1 MDSETES
8 ITSDEVFIYTEHE
21 ENDDVQDSSDN
32 SDTDENTNE
41 SDENNSTSD
50 NATSDNATIE
60 EEKVGDS
67 HKKTSGVWQHYDIIE
82 QNSKCKYCRKTY
94 AKSTSTTILWHHY
107 RKYHEKSSSNR
118 AIQSTLKFSTQTS
131 PPHPDEIM
139 RKKTKSLMNWVILD
153 LKPFSVVESES
164 FIDLVKK
171 LDPHYRL
178 PSRHTI
184 KRLIVKE
191 FEQKRDIIRIFLQ
204 NLPFKVSLTCDIW
217 SSIKMESFIAITIH
231 YIDSNW
237 KLCHFILDIFSISG
251 SHTGSFIFETIS
263 KLLSDMHLENKV
275 IAITT
280 DNGSNMVS
288 GCKKLV
294 EHYNPSNLITELT
307 HYRCAAHVLH
317 WSKSFLSALIPFV
330 KSSSSS
336 SRDSSH
342 IRLITKFGKISA

>member
-1 MDSETES
+1 MDSETE
-8 ITSDEVFIYTEHE
+8 
-21 ENDDVQDSSDN
+21 NSSDN

-60 EEKVGDS
+60 EEKKNLCQKAHPQQFFG
-67 HKKTSGVWQHYDIIE
+67 
-82 QNSKCKYCRKTY
+82 
-94 AKSTSTTILWHHY
+94 HHY

-139 RKKTKSLMNWVILD
+139 REKTKSLMNWVILD

-191 FEQKRDIIRIFLQ
+191 FEQKRDIIRIF
-204 NLPFKVSLTCDIW
+204 F
-217 SSIKMESFIAITIH
+217 A
-231 YIDSNW
+231 
-237 KLCHFILDIFSISG
+237 
-251 SHTGSFIFETIS
+251 
-263 KLLSDMHLENKV
+263 
-275 IAITT
+275 
-280 DNGSNMVS
+280 
-288 GCKKLV
+288 
-294 EHYNPSNLITELT
+294 
-307 HYRCAAHVLH
+307 
-317 WSKSFLSALIPFV
+317 
-330 KSSSSS
+330 
-336 SRDSSH
+336 
-342 IRLITKFGKISA
+342 KFTF